1 MEIHSCGDE
10 RLNTLKITLADPQ
23 DNKDTL
29 ELDFVAEDTVIGKRW
44 FNMAT
49 QCLEDNLQFEKNFCW
64 LSWPDP
70 DRDLEFLRKKLNRCV
85 DLLNKHGQENP
96 KWNGY
101 TIHEKWNDILE
112 YDALN
117 QLHHHFEILM
127 GQVWDISPYMITA
140 DDETKYQIR
149 QLNNLVHE
157 TQSRLAVNELPLE
170 ILPAMTV
177 VSYLNIHRELFDDSY
192 YDSFDI
198 NRNFGDIFLHYTQT
212 GKTPMEAF
220 TDDDDHVGDENI
232 NALRYISGEY
242 NLWWGRS
249 YTEEQVAERKSSL
262 RKWLNKRDLIKSEHP
277 DFNYYVD
284 ERGDKQ
290 GVGWVRVGRLT
301 TPYNTR
307 EELMRK
313 MLTRLNI
320 VKLQTFTDD
329 ELQAENTWDYS
340 WADQDYE
347 QKQIELLRPH
357 FPRE

>member
-1 MEIHSCGDE
+1 
-10 RLNTLKITLADPQ
+10 
-23 DNKDTL
+23 
-29 ELDFVAEDTVIGKRW
+29 
-44 FNMAT
+44 
-49 QCLEDNLQFEKNFCW
+49 
-64 LSWPDP
+64 
-70 DRDLEFLRKKLNRCV
+70 
-85 DLLNKHGQENP
+85 
-96 KWNGY
+96 
-101 TIHEKWNDILE
+101 
-112 YDALN
+112 
-117 QLHHHFEILM
+117 
-127 GQVWDISPYMITA
+127 
-140 DDETKYQIR
+140 
-149 QLNNLVHE
+149 
-157 TQSRLAVNELPLE
+157 
-170 ILPAMTV
+170 
-177 VSYLNIHRELFDDSY
+177 
-192 YDSFDI
+192 
-198 NRNFGDIFLHYTQT
+198 
-212 GKTPMEAF
+212 MEAF

-307 EELMRK
+307 QELMSK
-313 MLTRLNI
+313 ILTRLNI

-340 WADQDYE
+340 WADKDYE
-347 QKQIELLRPH
+347 EKQIELLRPH